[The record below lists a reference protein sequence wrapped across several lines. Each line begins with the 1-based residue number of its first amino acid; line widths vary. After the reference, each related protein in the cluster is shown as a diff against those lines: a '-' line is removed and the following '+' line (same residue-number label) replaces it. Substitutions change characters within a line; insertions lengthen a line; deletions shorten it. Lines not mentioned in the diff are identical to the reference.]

1 MSSTDRKKNM
11 STLQETKTYGPTKP
25 KAQVPAQVEQE
36 ILRALQDL
44 AFGSVE
50 IIVHD
55 GRVVQIERKEKVRF
69 N

>member
-1 MSSTDRKKNM
+1 MSNT
-11 STLQETKTYGPTKP
+11 QENKETNKP
-25 KAQVPAQVEQE
+25 NPNSAVTEKVERE
-36 ILRALQDL
+36 IHRALQDL
-44 AFGSVE
+44 AYGSVE

>member
-1 MSSTDRKKNM
+1 MSSSDRKKNM
-11 STLQETKTYGPTKP
+11 SSLQESQNHATHNKP
-25 KAQVPAQVEQE
+25 AASPQVEKE

-44 AFGSVE
+44 AYGSVE
-50 IIVHD
+50 IVVHD

>member
-1 MSSTDRKKNM
+1 MSS
-11 STLQETKTYGPTKP
+11 LQENHNHPNHN
-25 KAQVPAQVEQE
+25 KASVPPQVEKE

-50 IIVHD
+50 IVVHD